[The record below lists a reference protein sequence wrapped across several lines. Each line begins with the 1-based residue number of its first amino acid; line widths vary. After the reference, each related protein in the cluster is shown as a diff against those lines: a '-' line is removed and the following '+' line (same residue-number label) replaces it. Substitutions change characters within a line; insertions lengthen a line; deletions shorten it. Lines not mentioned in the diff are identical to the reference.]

1 MVLPITY
8 VTIAEKDS
16 SQSKNFDV
24 NNMRTINNTHFF
36 NRQKLLNH
44 RRAKHTFEKPYIC
57 DQCGVGFVCSDKLVV
72 HKRRVHTG
80 EKPYKCEE
88 CNWRGV
94 DSSSLIHHRKRHK
107 GEAAKKEKAA
117 AAAAAAAAANSACKC
132 LI

>member
-1 MVLPITY
+1 M
-8 VTIAEKDS
+8 
-16 SQSKNFDV
+16 
-24 NNMRTINNTHFF
+24 
-36 NRQKLLNH
+36 
-44 RRAKHTFEKPYIC
+44 
-57 DQCGVGFVCSDKLVV
+57 CSDKLVV

-117 AAAAAAAAANSACKC
+117 AAAAAAAAANSACKILS
-132 LI
+132 LISLILHFWWKMYMVLEYANNPRILTN